1 MPNNRNKVDQND
13 EYDDDFESKTSVKK
27 QMHALHK
34 LGQKLV
40 GLSDSQLK
48 NIPIDEKLL
57 DAINL
62 ARKITKHGGLKRQI
76 QYIGKLMRH
85 VDAGPIEAAIN
96 DIENGY
102 QQDNELFHLKEQWR
116 DQLIEGDNEKLS
128 EFYEQYPATDL
139 QRLRQLVR
147 NHKNGKTT
155 DKKKQSARL
164 IFKLVSDQIDSILND
179 SLI

>member
-1 MPNNRNKVDQND
+1 MANNQDKLEPSD
-13 EYDDDFESKTSVKK
+13 EYEDDFESKTSVKK
-27 QMHALHK
+27 QMHALHQ

-40 GLSDSQLK
+40 ALPESQLK
-48 NIPIDEKLL
+48 NIPLDEKLF
-57 DAINL
+57 DAITL

-85 VDAGPIEAAIN
+85 VDAPSIETAIS

-102 QQDNELFHLKEQWR
+102 QQDNDSFHLKEEWR
-116 DQLIEGDNEKLS
+116 DQLIEGGNDKLS
-128 EFYEQYPATDL
+128 DFFEQYPTTDL

-147 NHKNGKTT
+147 NHKHGKTD

-164 IFKLVSDQIDSILND
+164 IFKLVSEQIDLLQND
-179 SLI
+179 